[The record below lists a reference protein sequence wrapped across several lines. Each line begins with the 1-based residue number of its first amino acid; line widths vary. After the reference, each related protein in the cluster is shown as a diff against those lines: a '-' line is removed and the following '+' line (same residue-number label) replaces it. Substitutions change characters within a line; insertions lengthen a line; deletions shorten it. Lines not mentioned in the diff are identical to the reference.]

1 MKELFNKK
9 YLSYNNLGKE
19 LTEKVEQSLTPIM
32 EYIRTENI
40 NIIEAE
46 NIMISTIGIMFAEL
60 RLINGYNN
68 RRR

>member
-9 YLSYNNLGKE
+9 YLSYNNLGRE